1 VSPGGTPGSPRGGE
15 ARAGAPPPASTP
27 RRGAGGA
34 RGLISSTDNAR
45 VKELVALRS
54 SRERR
59 RRGLFLAEGPRELER
74 AAAAG
79 LRILETY
86 YAPALT
92 DWPGGQPVSE
102 RVLAKLAYRAK
113 PEGVVSLVEAPRFSL
128 PRGGT
133 LYLVAVGLEKPGNLG
148 AIARSAEAAGADALL
163 VADAH
168 ADPFN
173 PNAIRASSGAVFT
186 LPVLETSLEEVQ
198 GLGVALLAAVVGA
211 GSAHSEADLSRPV
224 AIAVGAEDR
233 GLPARW
239 REAAEGEL
247 SIPIRSGA
255 STESL
260 NAAVAAA
267 ILLFE
272 AVRQRA

>member
-1 VSPGGTPGSPRGGE
+1 MSGGPRGRAERRAE
-15 ARAGAPPPASTP
+15 APASP
-27 RRGAGGA
+27 ASGLPARPSRRA
-34 RGLISSTDNAR
+34 LISSPDNAR
-45 VKELVALRS
+45 IKELVALRS

-59 RRGLFLAEGPRELER
+59 RRGLFLAEGPREVER
-74 AAAAG
+74 AVAAG
-79 LRILETY
+79 LRVLETF

-92 DWPGGQPVSE
+92 DWPGGQAVSE

-113 PEGVVSLVEAPRFSL
+113 PEGVVALVEAPRFSL

-133 LYLVAVGLEKPGNLG
+133 LYLVAVGVEKPGNLG
-148 AIARSAEAAGADALL
+148 AMARSADAAGADALL
-163 VADAH
+163 VAEAH

-173 PNAIRASSGAVFT
+173 PNAIRSSTGAVFT
-186 LPVLETSLEEVQ
+186 LPIVESSLEEVL
-198 GLGVALLAAVVGA
+198 GLGVALLAAVAGA
-211 GSAHSEADLSRPV
+211 GRVHSAADLVRPL

-239 REAAEGEL
+239 REAADGEL